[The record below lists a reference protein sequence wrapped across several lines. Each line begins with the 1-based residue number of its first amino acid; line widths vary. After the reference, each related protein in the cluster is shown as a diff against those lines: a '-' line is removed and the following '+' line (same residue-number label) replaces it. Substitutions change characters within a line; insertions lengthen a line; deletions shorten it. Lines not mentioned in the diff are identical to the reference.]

1 MLSTEKLI
9 GFAATAN
16 PPEAKK
22 FYETTLG
29 LKLIEDSPY
38 ALVFVAGATTI
49 RVQKVQTVVVSGY
62 TALGWQVNNIAK
74 AVQELS
80 ARGVKFQKYEGLPQ
94 DETGVWRTPDGSAVA
109 WFKDPDGNTLSIT
122 EFKAA

>member
-9 GFAATAN
+9 GFTATAN
-16 PPEAKK
+16 PSEAKM

-38 ALVFVAGATTI
+38 ALVFAAGATTI